1 MKSKSQLPQLIL
13 LTFFISL
20 QTLFS
25 QTVDTPEN
33 KYQLGTI
40 KWMKVSDPGT
50 LIVSTSKGIYG
61 IKPNE
66 SQPAF
71 LFDKRKN
78 IKKENFHFQPGTP
91 YAMFIANGMNGVTF
105 VLDLVSGKTLFDSK
119 GNGFSL
125 INSRDIILPENKLV
139 VSGLRKRK
147 GKIGVEYSIAVF
159 DLKTGNEE
167 YTITQKGNNNVT
179 GVSDIIDGKL
189 IIPRKKGIDAIDL
202 TSGNTLWTAKVKNA
216 NSITARKDG
225 IYAYQGNSN
234 GKNTTIYKVDT
245 NGNLAWKEGNK
256 LKGKVRQTDYLSQG
270 IALLTDT
277 SGKNPQSKIYFLD
290 NNSGNDLWAKAPK
303 TKGLVSHFYTDKDGI
318 IFGVASGGIN
328 MVKYNGT
335 PLWKKPLKT
344 GPSISTLAKTEKGI
358 LYITSSDADI
368 VDENTGKSI
377 FGKKLKYK
385 KSKTVASTFDQD
397 KNRYLLSCSD
407 GLYSIDGNAGTFEII
422 SKPKFKEKEM
432 PTSIEIRGDN
442 ILLSSSQNLMLL
454 DSGGKEIYH
463 QHYKSPTK
471 STFMKIVSGA
481 IAISSVAL
489 ASSAAYSA
497 GANRTSFG
505 RYNSHG
511 SRMNTYAKG
520 FSQLGSASFSAMSN
534 RFKASAAT
542 PNDKFILTK
551 LSSGVGLVKLNKD
564 DGKKEKEILLKDKKP
579 EYKIDVV
586 ERILYYKASKNTIYS
601 FKI

>member
-1 MKSKSQLPQLIL
+1 MKSKNQLPQLIL

-78 IKKENFHFQPGTP
+78 IKEENFHFQPGTP
-91 YAMFIANGMNGVTF
+91 YAMFIANGMNGITF

-167 YTITQKGNNNVT
+167 YTITQKGSNNVT

-202 TSGNTLWTAKVKNA
+202 ASGNTLWTAKVKNA

-234 GKNTTIYKVDT
+234 GKNTTVYKVDT

-256 LKGKVRQTDYLSQG
+256 LKGKVRQTDYLPQG

-497 GANRTSFG
+497 GTNRTSFG
-505 RYNSHG
+505 RYNNHG

-520 FSQLGSASFSAMSN
+520 FSQLGSASFSAMSK

-579 EYKIDVV
+579 EYKIDAV
-586 ERILYYKASKNTIYS
+586 ERILYYKANKNTIYS

>member
-1 MKSKSQLPQLIL
+1 MKTKNVLSKLVL
-13 LTFFISL
+13 LTFFFSL

-78 IKKENFHFQPGTP
+78 IKEENFHFQPGTP

-167 YTITQKGNNNVT
+167 YTITQKGSNNVT

-202 TSGNTLWTAKVKNA
+202 ASGNTLWTAKVKNA

-256 LKGKVRQTDYLSQG
+256 LKGKVRQTDYLPQG

-277 SGKNPQSKIYFLD
+277 SEKNPQSKIYFLD

-407 GLYSIDGNAGTFEII
+407 GLYSIDGNTGTFEII

-505 RYNSHG
+505 RYNNHG

-520 FSQLGSASFSAMSN
+520 FSQLGSASFSAMSK

-579 EYKIDVV
+579 EYKIDAV
-586 ERILYYKASKNTIYS
+586 ERILYYKANKNTIYS

>member
-1 MKSKSQLPQLIL
+1 MKSKNQLPQLIL

-78 IKKENFHFQPGTP
+78 IKEENFHFQPGTP

-167 YTITQKGNNNVT
+167 YTITQKGSNNVT

-202 TSGNTLWTAKVKNA
+202 ASGNTLWTAKVKNA

-497 GANRTSFG
+497 GTNRTSFG
-505 RYNSHG
+505 RYNNHG

-520 FSQLGSASFSAMSN
+520 FSQLGSASFSAMSK
-534 RFKASAAT
+534 RFKVSAAT

-579 EYKIDVV
+579 EYKIDAV
-586 ERILYYKASKNTIYS
+586 ERILYYKANKNTIYS